1 MMNIPGDTLVEL
13 AREAVRA
20 KLSGEQQKDAPQEL
34 LKDFAFPAGA
44 FVTIRYATGALR
56 GCVGTYRPY
65 SETVVHEVIR
75 VAPLAALSD
84 PRFPPISLEELPSL
98 QFEVSVL
105 HELEPIESL
114 EELDPSRYGLTLE
127 DNHGHSGLL
136 LPNIPFIDTPDIQ
149 FQEVCKKA
157 GISPKTPVNMWRF
170 EVDKYGP
177 V

>member
-1 MMNIPGDTLVEL
+1 MNNPGDTLVEL

-20 KLSGEQQKDAPQEL
+20 KLNGERQTDAPQEL
-34 LKDFAFPAGA
+34 LDDFPFRAGA
-44 FVTIRYATGALR
+44 FVTIRYDSGALR
-56 GCVGTYRPY
+56 GCVGTYRPF

-84 PRFPPISLEELPSL
+84 PRFPPISLNELPSL
-98 QFEVSVL
+98 KFEVSVL

-114 EELDPSRYGLTLE
+114 DALDPSRYGLTLE

-136 LPNIPFIDTPDIQ
+136 LPNIPSIDTPEIQ
-149 FQEVCKKA
+149 FKEVCKKA
-157 GISPKTPVNMWRF
+157 GIRPKTPVTMWRF

-177 V
+177 G